1 MSTRARVRM
10 KDYNGESYCYSLF
23 CDGYLSRVVSQ
34 LPEGRISYEKLRQNM
49 MLSDEFESMPDYLY
63 EIDLLEERIRIYR
76 PDRAKYD
83 WKNGEQI
90 FDGTFFEAKA
100 SFG

>member
-1 MSTRARVRM
+1 MSTRA
-10 KDYNGESYCYSLF
+10 
-23 CDGYLSRVVSQ
+23 RVVSQ

-63 EIDLLEERIRIYR
+63 EIDLMEERIRIYR

-90 FDGTFFEAKA
+90 FDGTFIEAKA